1 MIEKLLQIYIA
12 NFQAMQK
19 YPWAFLPEFYIYNSC
34 LTLLNYVPL
43 CLTLLSPLA
52 IVDGNS
58 GPFTLRRYTK
68 NKRNTVKI
76 ATV

>member
-19 YPWAFLPEFYIYNSC
+19 FPWAFLPEFYIYNSC

-43 CLTLLSPLA
+43 CLTSYHPSQQQMVTLDPLLYA
-52 IVDGNS
+52 G
-58 GPFTLRRYTK
+58 TQ
-68 NKRNTVKI
+68 KI
-76 ATV
+76 KETR